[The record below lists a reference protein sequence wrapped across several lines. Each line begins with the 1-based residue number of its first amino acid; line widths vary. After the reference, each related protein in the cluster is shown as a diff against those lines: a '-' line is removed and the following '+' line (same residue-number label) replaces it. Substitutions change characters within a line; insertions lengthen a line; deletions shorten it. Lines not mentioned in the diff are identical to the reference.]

1 MKSRSSWLY
10 TPLGAAIVG
19 AMFVGAVILGYIL
32 EMST

>member
-1 MKSRSSWLY
+1 MKTRSNWLY

-32 EMST
+32 EWTT